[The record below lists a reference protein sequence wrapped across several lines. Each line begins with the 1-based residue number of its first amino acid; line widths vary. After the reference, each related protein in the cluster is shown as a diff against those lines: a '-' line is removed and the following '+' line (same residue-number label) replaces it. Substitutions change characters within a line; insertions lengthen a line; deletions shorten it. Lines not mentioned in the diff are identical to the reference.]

1 MLTPDR
7 ISLIVPV
14 YNGGHNWLRV
24 LDAVGVLD
32 PAPGEIIVVDDGSTD
47 GSGSAAEAR
56 GWTVLH
62 TPVPSSGPAV
72 ARNLGAARARGEV
85 LFFIDADVLVYP
97 DAIAR
102 VTAALQDLNVSAI
115 FGAYDDSPGD
125 PSFVSQYKNL
135 LHHYVHQ
142 NSAAEANTFWAGCGA
157 IRRDAFRQL
166 GGFAT
171 SYKRP
176 SIEDIELGTRLRRA
190 GGQIRLVHDLQ
201 VKHLKRWTLRS
212 LLVTDLRD
220 RALPWAALIVRQGKL
235 PADLNLRVSHR
246 LSAGLCWLLIGAV
259 AATFLSPISWVAVSG
274 IVVALLGLNLDLY
287 RFLMAKRGFWF
298 TLRAIPLH
306 WLYYLYSS
314 AAFAYVLLAS
324 ALDAKRHPRVH
335 PSASNKVTVQE

>member
-1 MLTPDR
+1 MLTSDR

-14 YNGGHNWLRV
+14 YDGGRKWSRV
-24 LDAVGVLD
+24 LDALGALD
-32 PAPGEIIVVDDGSTD
+32 PPPGEIIVVDDGSTD
-47 GSGSAAEAR
+47 GSAGAAEAR
-56 GWTVLH
+56 GWTVLR
-62 TPVPSSGPAV
+62 TPIPQSGPAV

-97 DAIAR
+97 DAVAR
-102 VTAALQDLNVSAI
+102 VTTALQDSNVSAI

-135 LHHYVHQ
+135 LHHYVHLT
-142 NSAAEANTFWAGCGA
+142 SAAEASTFWAGCGA

-190 GGQIRLVHDLQ
+190 GGHIRLVRDLQ
-201 VKHLKRWTLRS
+201 VKHLKRWSLRS

-246 LSAGLCWLLIGAV
+246 ISAGLCWLLLGAAAATFYSPLAWGAV
-259 AATFLSPISWVAVSG
+259 AAIVA
-274 IVVALLGLNLDLY
+274 ALLALNLDLY
-287 RFLMAKRGFWF
+287 RFLLSKRGVWF

-306 WLYYLYSS
+306 WLYYFYSS
-314 AAFAYVLLAS
+314 AAFAYVLLANT
-324 ALDAKRHPRVH
+324 LDTKRHPPVH
-335 PSASNKVTVQE
+335 SSASNNHV